1 MPKTAVFI
9 VPNNQSQEFMV
20 TKSRDGGDPDYVYSV
35 IQGYD
40 TEAKARALCKLG
52 EFNKVNY
59 PLEAIRE
66 VPDGLRPK
74 KVKFSLASGY
84 RTLINRPEY
93 FDCDY
98 FYYFTKGRWLWAD
111 NPYAIY
117 DYIKDGT
124 LSMCDGFLD
133 VLEAD
138 AVKLI
143 GDPDT
148 LARRH
153 NEDASVAYEALQDPR
168 KFREWFHFQLGEYID
183 FFQKSKLKYFYRP
196 WIDKNEKGVAEIV
209 RSNLLGL
216 LKAAKAEKKVAAMRE
231 SANVDEYTDE
241 DLLAMSDEEF
251 NGLLF
256 DGQTV
261 DFGGKPVDYEG
272 ARKAFHIL
280 VDSAHELAKGEYM
293 DGPFDEDRLDG
304 IVDRVTDG
312 VMSRINSEFGSD
324 ASIDDVYDLLEAFR
338 FDFPDVVD
346 IVFNVPRMA
355 VFGEGVPPG
364 TVNRDLL
371 MVKMAESKSK
381 FPNTSDGAKRALISM
396 SVYGEKDIKGVYPD
410 PECDGVWLAELADDA
425 GDGNVAI
432 VYLAGYG
439 LNKSDDFETGN
450 LSSGDLDKLK
460 RGR

>member
-1 MPKTAVFI
+1 MSKTAVFI

-20 TKSRDGGDPDYVYSV
+20 TKSRDRGDPDYVYSV

-52 EFNKVNY
+52 EFQKVNY
-59 PLEAIRE
+59 PLEAIKE
-66 VPDGLRPK
+66 IPDGLRPK

-133 VLEAD
+133 VLESD
-138 AVKLI
+138 AMKLI

-153 NEDASVAYEALQDPR
+153 NEDASVAYEALQDQR
-168 KFREWFHFQLGEYID
+168 KFRDWFHFQLGEYID
-183 FFQKSKLKYFYRP
+183 FFRESKLKYFYRP

-216 LKAAKAEKKVAAMRE
+216 LKAAKAEKRTTAKNATAMRE
-231 SANVDEYTDE
+231 SACVDEYTDE
-241 DLLAMSDEEF
+241 DLLAMSDEDF
-251 NGLLF
+251 NRLLF

-261 DFGGKPVDYEG
+261 DFGGKPLDYEG
-272 ARKAFHIL
+272 AKAVFHL
-280 VDSAHELAKGEYM
+280 FVDFANDLAKAEYF
-293 DGPFDEDRLDG
+293 DGPFDDDRLES
-304 IVDRVTDG
+304 IVDRVTQG
-312 VMSRINSEFGSD
+312 VIDKINSDFGSS

-338 FDFPDVVD
+338 FEYPDIVD
-346 IVFNVPRMA
+346 IVFNVQRMA
-355 VFGEGVPPG
+355 VFGEGVPP
-364 TVNRDLL
+364 TPPTL
-371 MVKMAESKSK
+371 
-381 FPNTSDGAKRALISM
+381 
-396 SVYGEKDIKGVYPD
+396 
-410 PECDGVWLAELADDA
+410 DA
-425 GDGNVAI
+425 N
-432 VYLAGYG
+432 
-439 LNKSDDFETGN
+439 EEP
-450 LSSGDLDKLK
+450 
-460 RGR
+460 R